1 MAEIIKG
8 AGPKLVKKDSYLA
21 MLNAVSILDAAREQG
36 RAILREAEAQR
47 EQVLAEAR
55 AEGEAEGLRTYLTQG
70 QELEAALRR
79 FYQTAEPELVRLSLG
94 IAAKLLGNELQA
106 RPEAI
111 AAVVRDALAGV
122 RQARRMTI
130 AVHPTRVGAL
140 QAQVHLLELSTGCE
154 VQVLGREDVDPAGC
168 LIDSDCGIVD
178 ARIETRLATLERAL
192 LRRGR

>member
-8 AGPKLVKKDSYLA
+8 TEPKLVKKDSYLA

-55 AEGEAEGLRTYLTQG
+55 AEGEAAGLRTYLTQG
-70 QELEAALRR
+70 QELEAALRQ

-94 IAAKLLGNELQA
+94 IAAKLLGSELQA